1 MKIGEIVSESSLNSL
16 SPAKKKGSEGAAGS
30 AASFGTVISGMIQEV
45 NANQQAAD
53 RAIQSL
59 ATGESKNLHEV
70 MIAVEKSSVS
80 FQFLAQVRS
89 KVVEAYQEIMR
100 MPV

>member
-1 MKIGEIVSESSLNSL
+1 MKIADITVESPLDSL
-16 SPAKKKGSEGAAGS
+16 SPGKKSTVGKGTAS
-30 AASFGTVISGMIQEV
+30 SFGSVISGMIHEV
-45 NANQQAAD
+45 NASQQEAD

>member
-1 MKIGEIVSESSLNSL
+1 MKIGSIGTSPDMETL
-16 SPAKKKGSEGAAGS
+16 SPAKKGGESGSPS
-30 AASFGTVISGMIQEV
+30 SSFAQLVSGMISEV
-45 NANQQAAD
+45 DATQKAAD
-53 RAIQSL
+53 QAIRSL
-59 ATGESKNLHEV
+59 ATGESRNLHEV

-80 FQFLAQVRS
+80 FQFLAQVRT